1 MVLWV
6 PFLQDFYD
14 FGPGEENSIPHLGT
28 GYMYVAMFG
37 FEAISSFLLGL
48 CLVVELAHLG

>member
-14 FGPGEENSIPHLGT
+14 FGPGKENSIPHQLGPSNT
-28 GYMYVAMFG
+28 KLG
-37 FEAISSFLLGL
+37 FEAISSFLLGIP
-48 CLVVELAHLG
+48 

>member
-14 FGPGEENSIPHLGT
+14 FGPGEENSIPLLGQAL
-28 GYMYVAMFG
+28 YVAMLG

-48 CLVVELAHLG
+48 CLVVEGAHLG